1 MEKRS
6 EEVIQLQNNMA
17 KKLEENNKLLQS
29 FQETQ
34 KNMLQKLQEQH
45 QEIMKL
51 KLKLYETEQQTE
63 NKPDFQDA
71 PTSSLLIGNVA
82 LTDVR
87 RHLETGV
94 EVTCLPDA
102 TLQNL
107 QAAISKNNQMYKN
120 IYLVTGN
127 TCARNDAEA
136 LKHQY
141 QEIIH
146 SAMQKAKKTFVAS
159 ILPTL
164 EDEDVNDKTKHLN
177 KTLQVLCHERGCEFV
192 DNDRTFK
199 YGDETVIDDCFDD
212 VTEQLSEVGIKRLLR
227 NLGLLSVKKKV
238 KAT

>member
-1 MEKRS
+1 
-6 EEVIQLQNNMA
+6 MA

-102 TLQNL
+102 TLQDL

-164 EDEDVNDKTKHLN
+164 EDEDVNDKIKHLN

-199 YGDETVIDDCFDD
+199 YGDETVIDD
-212 VTEQLSEVGIKRLLR
+212 
-227 NLGLLSVKKKV
+227 
-238 KAT
+238 